1 MCTTSL
7 HSVTCA
13 CLHESLEHLCANML
27 SFSLR
32 GQLVSIRVKESISEF
47 MSILK
52 LNEICTQ
59 LNSPVMCENV
69 DRGKQNVGVVQTLNW
84 HEERAKNRKVTVS
97 NWLIWWVKKT
107 AMQRNCHKKSKG
119 RLN

>member
-1 MCTTSL
+1 MKTKSN
-7 HSVTCA
+7 SVSPRVTEHPKSHQFFEYSA
-13 CLHESLEHLCANML
+13 SDILE
-27 SFSLR
+27 
-32 GQLVSIRVKESISEF
+32 GQLLKIRVKESISES

-84 HEERAKNRKVTVS
+84 HEERAKNREVTVT
-97 NWLIWWVKKT
+97 NWVIW
-107 AMQRNCHKKSKG
+107 
-119 RLN
+119 